1 MIIIYQWHFDGVKK
15 KGEEVK
21 KITLRI
27 PEELDKKLSEKA
39 EELEISK
46 NSVINILIKK
56 KIETLKI
63 K

>member
-1 MIIIYQWHFDGVKK
+1 M
-15 KGEEVK
+15 K

>member
-1 MIIIYQWHFDGVKK
+1 MKRMAI
-15 KGEEVK
+15 
-21 KITLRI
+21 RI